1 MLKRTEIIALTR
13 GATRRVMAK
22 QVGLFPPTEKDLQR
36 LAQLKRQKAT
46 KKKAEQVYQR
56 ELAKA

>member
-1 MLKRTEIIALTR
+1 MLKRTEVIALTR
-13 GATRRVMAK
+13 RATRRVMTK
-22 QVGLFPPTEKDLQR
+22 QVGLFPPTDKDLQR

-46 KKKAEQVYQR
+46 RKKAEQVYHR

>member
-22 QVGLFPPTEKDLQR
+22 QVALFPPTDRDMQR

-46 KKKAEQVYQR
+46 KKKAERVYHR
-56 ELAKA
+56 ELTKA

>member
-13 GATRRVMAK
+13 SATRRVMAK
-22 QVGLFPPTEKDLQR
+22 EVGLFPPTDKDMQR

-46 KKKAEQVYQR
+46 RKKAERAYRQR
-56 ELAKA
+56 VDA

>member
-1 MLKRTEIIALTR
+1 
-13 GATRRVMAK
+13 MAK
-22 QVGLFPPTEKDLQR
+22 QVALFPPTDKDMQR

-46 KKKAEQVYQR
+46 KKKAERVYQR